1 MKSYCIIIKG
11 LFLFI
16 FLTSNVVAASSSY
29 FNDGIKLY
37 KQKKF
42 EKSQILFERDIAY
55 NPKSEKSY
63 LYLAKIFNERKNE
76 RLEEINLNNV
86 LLLNPQNE
94 EAIHMFIN
102 LNIKK
107 SDYNKARE
115 LIKKFN
121 LVCKTICSKE
131 SELVEK
137 LNKLSPEDAKN

>member
-1 MKSYCIIIKG
+1 MKNYYVEIKG
-11 LFLFI
+11 LFLFF
-16 FLTSNVVAASSSY
+16 FLISNSFAASSSY
-29 FNDGIKLY
+29 LDEGIKLY

-42 EKSQILFERDIAY
+42 EKSQILFERDITH

-63 LYLAKIFNERKNE
+63 LYLAKIFNKRENE

-86 LLLNPQNE
+86 LLINPQNE
-94 EAIHMFIN
+94 EAIHMFVN
-102 LNIKK
+102 LNIKR
-107 SDYNKARE
+107 SDYKQARE

-131 SELVEK
+131 SELIEK